1 MGWTFHLLIFE
12 DGRSLDDR
20 TNFVGTSLGSA
31 AGQLRRH
38 LMAAWPDEDWPDD
51 VPALIERLNGDAEPV
66 NIKVHHFTLDL
77 EAALAH
83 EHDGEEPTVTVI
95 PQSSWRWL
103 YSTLDEALDP
113 LAHGGKPDPSGG
125 DPDGVE
131 H

>member
-1 MGWTFHLLIFE
+1 MTW
-12 DGRSLDDR
+12 DGDPQEAIQRLARD
-20 TNFVGTSLGSA
+20 GEPLGM
-31 AGQLRRH
+31 R
-38 LMAAWPDEDWPDD
+38 
-51 VPALIERLNGDAEPV
+51 
-66 NIKVHHFTLDL
+66 VHHLTLDL

-131 H
+131 Q